1 MAILP
6 PDPAYLLRGDM
17 GPVHSLLFRVSP
29 YVEHIY
35 AGTES
40 GIIHIWDLKRNREIY
55 RLTKFE
61 DQCQS
66 LNFVNDECLITQRKT
81 GSFNIWNADGS
92 NWILDKTIETQ
103 ATSFCKNKVLCEDS
117 IFVPLR
123 NSVIGL
129 FSLKSSEIEVELDSQ
144 KLAESEIKQLGEL
157 MSIKPCVQ
165 DQKLVLAAYES
176 GDIALWDLRMK
187 SILSW
192 LKIEQ
197 CPFSID
203 LDETLKLGIVGS
215 STNKLEVFDIKKN
228 NLNLKTVVTIKNEGI
243 AVVASR
249 PDSKVFTTGGWDGR
263 LRIFSWKS
271 LRPLAVLDQHR
282 GGIYDIAYSGGKVE
296 SYSSKCLMAA
306 AGKDGVISLWD
317 LYN

>member
-1 MAILP
+1 MALQSNFLCIFLI
-6 PDPAYLLRGDM
+6 
-17 GPVHSLLFRVSP
+17 VFFLFR
-29 YVEHIY
+29 
-35 AGTES
+35 
-40 GIIHIWDLKRNREIY
+40 
-55 RLTKFE
+55 
-61 DQCQS
+61 
-66 LNFVNDECLITQRKT
+66 
-81 GSFNIWNADGS
+81 
-92 NWILDKTIETQ
+92 
-103 ATSFCKNKVLCEDS
+103 NKVLCEDS

-215 STNKLEVFDIKKN
+215 STNKLEVTDYLLFKMKLILFRNNARFLICCLLVIFDKC
-228 NLNLKTVVTIKNEGI
+228 
-243 AVVASR
+243 A
-249 PDSKVFTTGGWDGR
+249 
-263 LRIFSWKS
+263 IF
-271 LRPLAVLDQHR
+271 
-282 GGIYDIAYSGGKVE
+282 IF
-296 SYSSKCLMAA
+296 
-306 AGKDGVISLWD
+306 
-317 LYN
+317 